1 MTSVVWDEA
10 QGAWEVLG
18 KTETF
23 LAFASPCPGP
33 LPSLEPREG
42 LLWVGCPLSRGQGR
56 ARQTPGSL
64 RLKSG
69 NVRQKAAFLLGQST
83 ASHAGM

>member
-18 KTETF
+18 KTEAF

-42 LLWVGCPLSRGQGR
+42 HTPLLVVCFADLACFTIGRLQPL
-56 ARQTPGSL
+56 
-64 RLKSG
+64 
-69 NVRQKAAFLLGQST
+69 
-83 ASHAGM
+83 